1 MSISRKFLQP
11 CLNTFRVAIRSNH
24 AVATKSKVEYYQALE
39 IPPNATLTE
48 VREAYFRKVKDC
60 HPDINPSEEAKKQF
74 ASVQEAYKTLSNVD
88 KRIGYDRTIVNSKSA
103 SVKSKEGFEVPPET
117 KEEQEARVAKKV
129 EDQEV
134 YYTTKKE
141 ISSTRLGSTARS
153 WTTRDEWGSG
163 ARTIKLN
170 KIENRMTVAE
180 AEAIFKATSLY
191 KTDEKLQPYVMKVKE
206 YIQNKYEFG
215 GPKDDTEDKETISDL
230 KKHFWKYGAVMALIC
245 TLSSWDFLT
254 RKGYI
259 KDPLER
265 GPI

>member
-1 MSISRKFLQP
+1 MNENMSISRKFLQP

-117 KEEQEARVAKKV
+117 KEEQEAK
-129 EDQEV
+129 
-134 YYTTKKE
+134 
-141 ISSTRLGSTARS
+141 STG
-153 WTTRDEWGSG
+153 
-163 ARTIKLN
+163 IV
-170 KIENRMTVAE
+170 TV
-180 AEAIFKATSLY
+180 
-191 KTDEKLQPYVMKVKE
+191 
-206 YIQNKYEFG
+206 
-215 GPKDDTEDKETISDL
+215 SDL
-230 KKHFWKYGAVMALIC
+230 AFYNTC
-245 TLSSWDFLT
+245 TGTDCSS
-254 RKGYI
+254 
-259 KDPLER
+259 ER
-265 GPI
+265 SRSARDH